1 MLRKWNESHWSTC
14 RCQQL
19 GRSKIIAHRHLRLSW
34 ESELRKTNL
43 NKEPNQSM
51 IEQETIERRQTVRPC
66 GARGFFRDLMIGLVV
81 CVVFFAALEAGLRIA
96 GIPRAYDK
104 EDPYVGFSALQPLF
118 VVTDGKASTAVPKLK
133 YFNPVSFTAEKKPGT
148 FRIFCFGDSTAYG
161 HPFDG
166 RTAFPRWL
174 GELLAACAPGK
185 NFEVINAGGISYAS
199 YQDRTAHQGGTEV
212 RAGSG
217 GHLHGTQ

>member
-1 MLRKWNESHWSTC
+1 MGKRAKKDKS
-14 RCQQL
+14 QQRAKPIDDTARNDRAAAD
-19 GRSKIIAHRHLRLSW
+19 GKAMRPRS
-34 ESELRKTNL
+34 
-43 NKEPNQSM
+43 
-51 IEQETIERRQTVRPC
+51 
-66 GARGFFRDLMIGLVV
+66 FFRDCMLGLVV

-133 YFNPVSFTAEKKPGT
+133 YFNQVSFTAEKKPGT

-174 GELLAACAPGK
+174 GELLAACCTGQ
-185 NFEVINAGGISYAS
+185 ELRSDQRSGYL
-199 YQDRTAHQGGTEV
+199 V
-212 RAGSG
+212 RFV
-217 GHLHGTQ
+217 